1 MMGMGH
7 YRGGGVGRIKGFVSQ
22 GCGWRAGRPAGRP
35 YGDWTGAQG
44 TYADGPFGQTLF
56 PPPAHTSEEWGW
68 DGRISTSGPGAR
80 GSPYLSS
87 GDSGQALGPDDPS
100 RKRGQDTSP
109 DSSRSRG
116 MTGKW
121 ELGYGVSVD
130 TVWGWTYH
138 LAWLKVRLWHSRPG
152 G

>member
-1 MMGMGH
+1 MDSRLGASSTGSGAGMTE
-7 YRGGGVGRIKGFVSQ
+7 GF
-22 GCGWRAGRPAGRP
+22 G
-35 YGDWTGAQG
+35 
-44 TYADGPFGQTLF
+44 
-56 PPPAHTSEEWGW
+56 
-68 DGRISTSGPGAR
+68 
-80 GSPYLSS
+80 
-87 GDSGQALGPDDPS
+87 

-109 DSSRSRG
+109 DSSRSLG